1 MDWESYHISSGVN
14 LGSHLFRHQSQKNP
28 SPVKAGKMEGAKV
41 PSKHQKHPMPKSAS
55 GLHILRRSCLQL
67 KPLNSQLAIH
77 RRQGQSLKSPLADAF
92 PEVLHASCPRV
103 QRAFSSSSS
112 AFPQC
117 NDLQRSHLAA
127 LDPFPS
133 FLLHNYSPRHCPA
146 PFNSRS
152 MRCVGNGQGQLC
164 QCGGRSCHVTITA
177 VFFFFFGTRV

>member
-1 MDWESYHISSGVN
+1 
-14 LGSHLFRHQSQKNP
+14 
-28 SPVKAGKMEGAKV
+28 
-41 PSKHQKHPMPKSAS
+41 
-55 GLHILRRSCLQL
+55 
-67 KPLNSQLAIH
+67 LNSQLAIH

-164 QCGGRSCHVTITA
+164 RWGGRSCQVNITG
-177 VFFFFFGTRV
+177 VFFFFFFFLVRESRLCRSMMACIVQPECHCVRYAERSLDGPRRRDFCGLWFAGTGT